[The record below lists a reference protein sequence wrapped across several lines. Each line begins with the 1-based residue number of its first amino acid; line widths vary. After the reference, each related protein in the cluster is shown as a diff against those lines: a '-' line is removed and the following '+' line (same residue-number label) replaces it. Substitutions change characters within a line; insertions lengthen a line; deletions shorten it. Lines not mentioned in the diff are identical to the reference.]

1 MAGTLGTTETEY
13 SELSQL
19 TAQEGA
25 VMKRATLA
33 SGQNLSRGDVL
44 ERSSQKMTQL
54 STAANA
60 RAILAQDCDASAEDK
75 DCWVYVLGHFRYA
88 DLGWPTISAADK
100 KTALEA
106 LEDAGSSVDV
116 DHTTVEA
123 TA

>member
-1 MAGTLGTTETEY
+1 MAGTLGITETEY

-33 SGQNLSRGDVL
+33 SGNNLSRGAVL
-44 ERSSQKMTQL
+44 ERSSQKMTEL

-60 RAILAQDCDASAEDK
+60 RAILAQDCDASSADK
-75 DCWVYVLGHFRYA
+75 DCWIYVLGHFRYT
-88 DLGWPTISAADK
+88 DLGWPTITAADK

-106 LEDAGSSVDV
+106 LEDAGISVDV

>member
-1 MAGTLGTTETEY
+1 MSGTHGVTETEY

-19 TAQEGA
+19 LAQEGA

-33 SGQNLSRGDVL
+33 SGNNLSRGAVL
-44 ERSSQKMTQL
+44 ERSSQKMTEL

-60 RAILAQDCDASAEDK
+60 RAILAEGCDASAEDK
-75 DCWVYVLGHFRYA
+75 SCWIFVLGHFRFA
-88 DLGWPTISAADK
+88 DLGWPTITAADK

-106 LEDAGSSVDV
+106 LEDAGISVDV
-116 DHTTVEA
+116 DHTGVEA